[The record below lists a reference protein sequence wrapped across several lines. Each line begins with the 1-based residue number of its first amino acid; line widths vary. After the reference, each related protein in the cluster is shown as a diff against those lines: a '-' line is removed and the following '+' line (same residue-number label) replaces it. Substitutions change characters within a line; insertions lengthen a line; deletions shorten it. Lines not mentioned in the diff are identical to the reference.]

1 MVEAFV
7 YTKIAVH
14 FAHIGWCIG
23 TAGMFWSLFFAGVAA
38 LPSNAT
44 TIIQNFWETCI
55 LIFT

>member
-1 MVEAFV
+1 MREQPFSDD
-7 YTKIAVH
+7 
-14 FAHIGWCIG
+14 G

-44 TIIQNFWETCI
+44 TTIQNFWETCI